1 MKKLQTTNCKL
12 QTNKGFTLIEVLVA
26 VAIFS
31 VGTAVSV
38 NVISYSLGLSAKI
51 KDRTIAAHLAQE
63 GIELVKNIR
72 DLNWLANNAYDVGLG
87 NGWGCVEYNSN
98 SVDYNCALSGGSSVL
113 SFDGAHYIHG
123 VGVGVVTSFSRKVTI
138 STVSPVEKKVVVD
151 VSCGVNCSVSLE
163 NHLFDWK

>member
-1 MKKLQTTNCKL
+1 MKKPQTTNCKL

-26 VAIFS
+26 MAIFS

-38 NVISYSLGLSAKI
+38 NVIAYSLGLSAKI
-51 KDRTIAAHLAQE
+51 KDRTIATHLAQE
-63 GIELVKNIR
+63 GIETVKNIR
-72 DLNWLANNAYDVGLG
+72 DLNWLAGNAFDAGLG
-87 NGWGCVEYNSN
+87 DGWGCVEYNSN
-98 SVDYNCALSGGSSVL
+98 IVDYNCSLNGGSDLL

-123 VGVGVVTSFSRKVTI
+123 AGTATNFFRRVTI
-138 STVSPVEKKVVVD
+138 STVSLVEKKIVVD